1 MAVEALGSAPR
12 TRVAPWNDPV
22 IRGWV
27 FQIVV
32 VGARRLALPGISSP
46 TPSRISH
53 RQKIASGFHY
63 LEREAGFEIGD
74 TMIAYSPAS
83 TYARAIFVG
92 LLNTLK
98 VSVLGVFLATILG
111 TMIGVGRLSPNWL
124 LAKICAWYVEAFRN
138 VPLLLW
144 LFLFYKLISEA
155 FPGPRQAIG
164 AFWNSVFLSNRGLYF
179 PVPLADPI
187 HKWMG
192 IALLLGI
199 AGAWVLHRWARK
211 RQDAT
216 GQPFPS
222 ISAGFGLALGLP
234 LLVWLIG
241 GAPHHLSWPELKGFN
256 FEGGTVI
263 QPEFTALLVGLVLYT
278 SAFIAEIV
286 RSGILALHKGQS
298 EAAMAL
304 GLSRGQAMR
313 LVLLPQAL
321 RVIVPPMTS
330 QYLNITKNSSLAIA
344 IGYPDLVASIN
355 VTINQTGQA
364 IENIAAHHGRLPVGQ
379 PVDLGLHELVQQTHR
394 PEGALSHDRRSPVG
408 ERPQLAP
415 PIDETGPLGWAR
427 KNLFSSWLQ
436 RHHHGRADR
445 GHRLD
450 PVVVPRMGGLHRQL
464 HRRDRRRV
472 PRRRRLLGADPRE
485 VPLIFFGTFPYEQQW
500 RPLFAVV
507 AMLAMLITIGRPAHV
522 ELAAADH
529 LGPRLVHHL
538 PADVRPAPHP
548 AQPVPVRRPGR
559 RR

>member
-1 MAVEALGSAPR
+1 MAVQAVGSAPR
-12 TRVAPWNDPV
+12 VKVAPWNDPV

-32 VGARRLALPGISSP
+32 VGLVGLLAWYLVSN
-46 TPSRISH
+46 TMENLQ
-53 RQKIASGFHY
+53 RQKIASGFHF

-98 VSVLGVFLATILG
+98 VAVLGVILSTILG
-111 TMIGVGRLSPNWL
+111 TMIGVGRLSSNWL
-124 LAKICAWYVEAFRN
+124 LARICEWYVEAFRN

-155 FPGPRQAIG
+155 FPGPRQAISLL
-164 AFWNSVFLSNRGLYF
+164 WNTVFLSNRGLYF
-179 PVPLADPI
+179 PVPVADPI
-187 HKWMG
+187 HAWMG
-192 IALLLGI
+192 LAFLVGI

-222 ISAGFGLALGLP
+222 IVAGFGVALGLP
-234 LLVWLIG
+234 ILVWLLG
-241 GAPHHLSWPELKGFN
+241 GAPHHMSWPELKGFN
-256 FEGGTVI
+256 FDGGTVI

-278 SAFIAEIV
+278 SAFVAEIV

-298 EAAMAL
+298 EAAAAI
-304 GLSRGQAMR
+304 GLTRGQSMR

-364 IENIAAHHGRLPVGQ
+364 IENVLLIMAAYLSVSLSISAFMNWYNKRIALR
-379 PVDLGLHELVQQTHR
+379 
-394 PEGALSHDRRSPVG
+394 
-408 ERPQLAP
+408 ER
-415 PIDETGPLGWAR
+415 
-427 KNLFSSWLQ
+427 
-436 RHHHGRADR
+436 
-445 GHRLD
+445 
-450 PVVVPRMGGLHRQL
+450 
-464 HRRDRRRV
+464 
-472 PRRRRLLGADPRE
+472 
-485 VPLIFFGTFPYEQQW
+485 
-500 RPLFAVV
+500 
-507 AMLAMLITIGRPAHV
+507 
-522 ELAAADH
+522 
-529 LGPRLVHHL
+529 
-538 PADVRPAPHP
+538 
-548 AQPVPVRRPGR
+548 
-559 RR
+559 

>member
-12 TRVAPWNDPV
+12 VKVAPWNDPV

-32 VGARRLALPGISSP
+32 VGLVGLLAWYLVSNTIDNLE
-46 TPSRISH
+46 

-74 TMIAYSPAS
+74 TMIDYSPAS
-83 TYARAIFVG
+83 TYARAIYVG
-92 LLNTLK
+92 MLNTLR
-98 VSVLGVFLATILG
+98 VSVLGVIMATILG
-111 TMIGVGRLSPNWL
+111 TLLGVGRLSNNWL
-124 LAKICAWYVEAFRN
+124 LSKICEWYVEAFRN

-164 AFWNSVFLSNRGLYF
+164 VLWNSVYLSNRGLYF
-179 PVPLADPI
+179 PVPLTEPI

-192 IALLLGI
+192 VALLIGI
-199 AGAWVLHRWARK
+199 AAAWVLHRWARK

-222 ISAGFGLALGLP
+222 ISAGFGLVIGLP
-234 LLVWLIG
+234 FVVWLLG

-263 QPEFTALLVGLVLYT
+263 QPEFTALLLGLVLYT
-278 SAFIAEIV
+278 SAFVAEIV

-298 EAAMAL
+298 EAAMAI
-304 GLSRGQAMR
+304 GLSRGQVMR

-330 QYLNITKNSSLAIA
+330 QYLNIVKNSSLAIA

-364 IENIAAHHGRLPVGQ
+364 IENVLIIMAAYLSVSLSISAFMNWYNKRIALR
-379 PVDLGLHELVQQTHR
+379 
-394 PEGALSHDRRSPVG
+394 
-408 ERPQLAP
+408 ER
-415 PIDETGPLGWAR
+415 
-427 KNLFSSWLQ
+427 
-436 RHHHGRADR
+436 
-445 GHRLD
+445 
-450 PVVVPRMGGLHRQL
+450 
-464 HRRDRRRV
+464 
-472 PRRRRLLGADPRE
+472 
-485 VPLIFFGTFPYEQQW
+485 
-500 RPLFAVV
+500 
-507 AMLAMLITIGRPAHV
+507 
-522 ELAAADH
+522 
-529 LGPRLVHHL
+529 
-538 PADVRPAPHP
+538 
-548 AQPVPVRRPGR
+548 
-559 RR
+559 

>member
-1 MAVEALGSAPR
+1 MAVQAVGSTGR
-12 TRVAPWNDPV
+12 VRVAPWNDPV

-32 VGARRLALPGISSP
+32 VGLVGLLAWYLVSN
-46 TPSRISH
+46 TMENLQ

-98 VSVLGVFLATILG
+98 VAVIGIILSTILG
-111 TMIGVGRLSPNWL
+111 TLIGVGRLSSNWL
-124 LAKICAWYVEAFRN
+124 LARICEWYVEAFRN

-155 FPGPRQAIG
+155 FPGPRQAISML
-164 AFWNSVFLSNRGLYF
+164 WNTVFLSNRGLYF
-179 PVPLADPI
+179 PVPMTDPI
-187 HKWMG
+187 HAWMG
-192 IALLLGI
+192 LALLIGI

-222 ISAGFGLALGLP
+222 ILAGFGVALGLP
-234 LLVWLIG
+234 LLVWLLG
-241 GAPHHLSWPELKGFN
+241 GAPHHMSWPELKGFN
-256 FEGGTVI
+256 FDGGTVI

-278 SAFIAEIV
+278 SAFVAEIV

-298 EAAMAL
+298 EAAAAL
-304 GLSRGQAMR
+304 GLSRGQSMR

-364 IENIAAHHGRLPVGQ
+364 IENVLLIMAAYLSVSLSISAFMNWYNKRIALR
-379 PVDLGLHELVQQTHR
+379 
-394 PEGALSHDRRSPVG
+394 
-408 ERPQLAP
+408 ER
-415 PIDETGPLGWAR
+415 
-427 KNLFSSWLQ
+427 
-436 RHHHGRADR
+436 
-445 GHRLD
+445 
-450 PVVVPRMGGLHRQL
+450 
-464 HRRDRRRV
+464 
-472 PRRRRLLGADPRE
+472 
-485 VPLIFFGTFPYEQQW
+485 
-500 RPLFAVV
+500 
-507 AMLAMLITIGRPAHV
+507 
-522 ELAAADH
+522 
-529 LGPRLVHHL
+529 
-538 PADVRPAPHP
+538 
-548 AQPVPVRRPGR
+548 
-559 RR
+559 